1 MNDSGLWSQAG
12 SACSH
17 QSAGRWWSTVDKEMW
32 PDDDMIR
39 EAIQAEFRGPY
50 GDRRQEL
57 VVIGRNLDKQAI
69 RMRLDDCLLDDMEMQ
84 IGALGWHQLPDP
96 FPAWEAEEVEE
107 TDIAV
112 LTPAREI
119 PTA

>member
-12 SACSH
+12 DAGSH
-17 QSAGRWWSTVDKEMW
+17 QSAGRWWSAVPEELW
-32 PDDDMIR
+32 PDEETIQ
-39 EAIQAEFRGPY
+39 EAIRGEFRGPY

-57 VVIGRNLDKQAI
+57 VIIGRDLDRESI
-69 RMRLDDCLLDDMEMQ
+69 RERLDACLLDDFEMQ
-84 IGALGWHQLPDP
+84 IGAVGWHQLPDP
-96 FPAWEAEEVEE
+96 FPPWESDEADE

-112 LTPAREI
+112 LSHTREI